1 MATLTQKIKELEA
14 KHREHLKS
22 EKAKLMAK
30 HRAEQKRQQQE
41 QEKQF
46 LKKLILCRKQINN
59 DDILL
64 GGLVRTLEL
73 VQSGDQVK
81 INQLIDLSKTLA
93 D

>member
-1 MATLTQKIKELEA
+1 MTTLKEKIKELEI
-14 KHREHLKS
+14 KHRENLKA

-30 HRAEQKRQQQE
+30 HRAAEKKTQE
-41 QEKQF
+41 AKNKQF
-46 LKKLILCRKQINN
+46 LSKLMQFRKQIGN

-73 VQSGDQVK
+73 AQSGDQAK

>member
-14 KHREHLKS
+14 KHRESLKA

-30 HRAEQKRQQQE
+30 YRAAEKKTQE
-41 QEKQF
+41 ARNKQF
-46 LKKLILCRKQINN
+46 LTKLIQFRKQIGN

-73 VQSGDQVK
+73 VQSGDQAK
-81 INQLIDLSKTLA
+81 INHLIDLSKTLA

>member
-1 MATLTQKIKELEA
+1 MTTLKEKIKELEA
-14 KHREHLKS
+14 KHRESLKA

-30 HRAEQKRQQQE
+30 HRADEKKTQE
-41 QEKQF
+41 AKNKQF
-46 LKKLILCRKQINN
+46 LTKLIQFRKQIAN

-73 VQSGDQVK
+73 AQSGDQAK
-81 INQLIDLSKTLA
+81 INQLIDLSKTLS